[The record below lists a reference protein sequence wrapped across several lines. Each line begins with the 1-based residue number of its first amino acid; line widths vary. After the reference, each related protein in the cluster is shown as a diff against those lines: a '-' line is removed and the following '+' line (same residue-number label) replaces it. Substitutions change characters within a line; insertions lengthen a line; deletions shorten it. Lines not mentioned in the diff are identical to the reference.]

1 MSRPFEIDFP
11 DDGHAKCVICGCTDD
26 DCLQCIAATGHPC
39 SWVDPVAMD
48 LCSRCAINAA
58 RLLLA
63 IDRLTGPGVR
73 HDLRLR
79 RALTEWHASIGEHHA
94 RGATEVEACENLEG
108 YLLVVADRERMQMA
122 ASTLVANM
130 DGLQRMGAA
139 DGRQV
144 LASYPDLHGNW
155 CVRFGSEMAS
165 APTMAEAVAD
175 LVARITPPLPEG
187 SLR

>member
-1 MSRPFEIDFP
+1 
-11 DDGHAKCVICGCTDD
+11 
-26 DCLQCIAATGHPC
+26 
-39 SWVDPVAMD
+39 
-48 LCSRCAINAA
+48 
-58 RLLLA
+58 
-63 IDRLTGPGVR
+63 
-73 HDLRLR
+73 
-79 RALTEWHASIGEHHA
+79 
-94 RGATEVEACENLEG
+94 
-108 YLLVVADRERMQMA
+108 MA

-130 DGLQRMGAA
+130 DGLQRMSAA

-175 LVARITPPLPEG
+175 LVARIAPPLPEG